1 MKSIQKAVKTAIAGS
16 LLVGTGMA
24 NAVNLVSNFS
34 FEQAALT
41 GGTPAAGNFRSLP
54 LGNTDMP
61 NWGVISDSIAWING
75 PISAGLGLLTAQQ
88 GTYFLD
94 LTDTQLS
101 SPFGGVAQALSTVT
115 NANYVLKFW
124 LGTSKFYN
132 PLTGASSLVSIA
144 GNNITVSSTVTTLPN
159 SWEEKTIAFTALGPT
174 TLLAFTG
181 IAGQDYIGLDNI
193 NIEIVPIPE
202 PSSFAMLFAGLA
214 AVGAVVLRRRKQNS

>member
-1 MKSIQKAVKTAIAGS
+1 MKSLQKVVKTAIAGAF
-16 LLVGTGMA
+16 LVATGIA
-24 NAVNLVSNFS
+24 GAVNLVSNFS

-41 GGTPAAGNFRSLP
+41 GGTPAPGNFRSLP

-61 NWGVISDSIAWING
+61 NWGVIADSIAWING

-101 SPFGGVAQALSTVT
+101 SPFGGVSQLLPTVSGT
-115 NANYVLKFW
+115 VYELKFW

-132 PLTGASSLVSIA
+132 PQTGASSLVSIA

-159 SWEEKTIAFTALGPT
+159 SWEEKTIMFTALGAS

-193 NIEIVPIPE
+193 SVDIKAVPE
-202 PSSFAMLFAGLA
+202 PSSIAMLFAGLA
-214 AVGAVVLRRRKQNS
+214 AVGSVVARRRNQAN